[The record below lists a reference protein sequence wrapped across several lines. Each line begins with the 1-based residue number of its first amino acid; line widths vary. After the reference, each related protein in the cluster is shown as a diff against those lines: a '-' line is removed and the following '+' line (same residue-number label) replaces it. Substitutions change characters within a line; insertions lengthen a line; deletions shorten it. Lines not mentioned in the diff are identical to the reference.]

1 VGERKD
7 IRKRLAGHREAL
19 KEHEE
24 KIAQEM
30 KRQNPDYGL
39 VELWKTHTRN
49 IRSQIEKLERR
60 LNR

>member
-1 VGERKD
+1 MGERKD
-7 IRKRLAGHREAL
+7 IRKRLAGHHGAL

-30 KRQNPDYGL
+30 RKPNPDYGL
-39 VELWKTHTRN
+39 VELWKTHMCN
-49 IRSQIEKLERR
+49 IRSQIQKLERR

>member
-1 VGERKD
+1 MGERQD

-30 KRQNPDYGL
+30 KKPHPDYGL
-39 VELWKTHTRN
+39 VELWKTHIRN
-49 IRSQIEKLERR
+49 IRNQIEKLERR